1 MRKTLILAR
10 RELAGYFFSP
20 VAYIVGAMFTL
31 ASGLWFALMIFIP
44 GSEASLRSL
53 FDVMAYAMIG
63 VGPLLAMKLLS
74 EEYRSG
80 TIETL
85 ITAPISDTAVILGK
99 FLGVMVFYAALLAV
113 TLVYLGLM
121 YAYGQ
126 PDMGLTVSGYLG
138 ILLLGASYIA
148 VGIFTSSVTR
158 YQLLAAIVAAAIVA
172 VFAVLMPLMTR
183 YGSDPYNKIA
193 ACFDTM
199 RYYRDF
205 SRGIIDTRAIVFFVS
220 ATALFLFLSVKTL
233 ESRRWR

>member
-10 RELAGYFFSP
+10 RELASSFFSP
-20 VAYIVGAMFTL
+20 VAYILGAVFTL
-31 ASGLWFALMIFIP
+31 ASGLWFALFIFIP
-44 GSEASLRSL
+44 GSEASLRTL
-53 FDVMAYAMIG
+53 FDVMAYAMIAI
-63 VGPLLAMKLLS
+63 GPMLAMRLLS

-85 ITAPISDTAVILGK
+85 ITAPVSDTAIILGK
-99 FLGVMVFYAALLAV
+99 FLGVMVFYVAMLAV

-126 PDMGLTVSGYLG
+126 PDIGLTAAGYLG
-138 ILLLGASYIA
+138 MLLLGASYIA
-148 VGIFTSSVTR
+148 VGVFTSTVTR

-172 VFAVLMPLMTR
+172 VFAVLMQLVAR
-183 YGSDPYNKIA
+183 YGGEPYNKIA
-193 ACFDTM
+193 SCFDTM

-205 SRGIIDTRAIVFFVS
+205 SRGIIDTRGIVFFVS